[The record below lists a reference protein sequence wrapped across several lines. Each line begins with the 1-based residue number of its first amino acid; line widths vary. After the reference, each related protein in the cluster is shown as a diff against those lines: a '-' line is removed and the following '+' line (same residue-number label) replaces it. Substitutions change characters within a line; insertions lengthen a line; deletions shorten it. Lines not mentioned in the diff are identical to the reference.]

1 MFTTAIREGIRIV
14 NRNWHLVIVQLF
26 AMILSF
32 FSFFFIV
39 GLPVA
44 IAFILF
50 GLDLTE
56 ILKFDNFFS
65 ALRSSAELLQRYFA
79 MAIVLILS
87 LLIYISFIALLWVFV
102 VGGTVG
108 SLTDLILGRTDRST
122 LRSFFEQGRRYFI
135 PLFLFSLLIGV
146 IVIMI
151 AFILGVLGGGVSA
164 VIEYAQSQEATLA
177 LFLGIFFSLILLSAG
192 CMMILVTLSVTVYGM
207 ADITFNGTGPIGALR
222 ETLSYIFRFPAATGF
237 YSLLIVG
244 YMIANL
250 LVIFLVS
257 PLALIPIVGSILS
270 LPFQVFISLVQGYL
284 GLVVL
289 ASVFYYFRETGYRV
303 SPPEEGTDSDTSV
316 QPVEEPAPAPAETDE
331 TVQE

>member
-1 MFTTAIREGIRIV
+1 
-14 NRNWHLVIVQLF
+14 
-26 AMILSF
+26 
-32 FSFFFIV
+32 
-39 GLPVA
+39 
-44 IAFILF
+44 
-50 GLDLTE
+50 

-192 CMMILVTLSVTVYGM
+192 GMMILVTLSVTVYGM
-207 ADITFNGTGPIGALR
+207 AEITFNRTGPIGALR
-222 ETLSYIFRFPAATGF
+222 ETLSYICRFPAATGF

-244 YMIANL
+244 YMIANI

-303 SPPEEGTDSDTSV
+303 SPPEEGTDSDTSD

-331 TVQE
+331 TVQG